1 MLIIET
7 VQLVSVVYLDGLRLS
22 DQQSKQHKL
31 LSLTT
36 PALTAAG
43 LYSNLKDAAILVRIL
58 PIQSIRDNLSCPKL
72 PGVRGC
78 WRRIVSVVLLLNIG
92 VKHNTV
98 TKTGT
103 HSG

>member
-43 LYSNLKDAAILVRIL
+43 LYSNLKDAAIVVRIL
-58 PIQSIRDNLSCPKL
+58 PLQSIRDILSCPKL
-72 PGVRGC
+72 PGVRGG
-78 WRRIVSVVLLLNIG
+78 WKAGGVL
-92 VKHNTV
+92 
-98 TKTGT
+98 
-103 HSG
+103 